1 MKTLYRKDT
10 KGKIRVLI
18 ISTEGAD
25 LVQKSGC
32 LDGKLIEHRKS
43 CKAKN
48 VGRSNATTAEQQAIA
63 EMNSKVKDE
72 LSGGYYETIEEAQN
86 SLMIFPMLAKDY
98 NEEKDKIA
106 WGKES
111 EIYIQPKFDGMR
123 CLAFVSKDGSVR
135 LMSRDGKIIKNMAH
149 IEKELSQV
157 KEDIIFDGE
166 LYKHGSTFQE
176 NMSLI
181 KRYQEG
187 FTEGINYY
195 IYDTVSDKPFPDRF
209 HKDIYYC
216 NIDFNFTNYL
226 RRVTT
231 LKIFYE
237 EELKEYHANFLSLGY
252 EGTMVRHGND
262 HYKVKARSS
271 SLLKYK
277 DFIDIAV
284 PVIDIIPGEQR
295 PEWGTPVLFTE
306 DGKRFEAGTRM
317 THEQRIELLV
327 NKDKYIGR
335 TAEIRFFSY
344 TDGGIP
350 RFPVLVGFRLDK

>member
-32 LDGKLIEHRKS
+32 LDGKLIEHRKT
-43 CKAKN
+43 CRAKN
-48 VGRSNATTAEQQAIA
+48 VGRSNATSAEEQAIA
-63 EMNSKVKDE
+63 EMNSKIKDE
-72 LSGGYYETIEEAQN
+72 LDGGYYETIEEAQN
-86 SLMIFPMLAKDY
+86 SLAIFPMLAKDY
-98 NEEKDKIA
+98 AEEKDKIH
-106 WGKES
+106 WGLPV
-111 EIYIQPKFDGMR
+111 YVQPKLDGMR

-135 LMSRDGKIIKNMAH
+135 LMSRDGKTIKNMAH
-149 IEKELSQV
+149 IEKELSQI
-157 KEDIIFDGE
+157 KQDIIFDGE
-166 LYKHGSTFQE
+166 LYQHGSTFQE

-187 FTEGINYY
+187 LTEKVKYN
-195 IYDTVSDKPFPDRF
+195 IYDIVEGTSFQYRFVGREFFNAKLCTSLETVSTFTIWSEADLK
-209 HKDIYYC
+209 
-216 NIDFNFTNYL
+216 NIHENF
-226 RRVTT
+226 
-231 LKIFYE
+231 IG
-237 EELKEYHANFLSLGY
+237 LGY
-252 EGTMVRHGND
+252 EGTMVRADLGEG
-262 HYKVKARSS
+262 YKTNARSS